1 MTENQKPGSRR
12 RYYKQSFRTASPLY
26 PSDVEEKLGFVKT
39 REEILE
45 RCGNEVSRYLAESI
59 KFSTDFKEISH
70 QLSLVRE
77 MQTLTAS
84 SGSAFP
90 STRYGDIKEAIS
102 AIRPEG
108 TYLPI
113 EKCISL
119 RELLSASEE
128 VQRYFEQYSKQEGED
143 SPICID
149 NLREVASQIVPVRNV
164 SKRLSVILDDE
175 GNVSDSASPLLRE
188 IRREMARMEV
198 GIGKTIQSILAQAHA
213 EGWVD
218 KDHSVTMRDGRL
230 VLPVIPHAKRMVRG
244 ILHDE
249 SATGKTLFIEPEAV
263 VEANNKLREKRSEE
277 KREIVRILKEFTAL
291 VREHL
296 PEIKSNSLALGV
308 LDFITAKAKWS
319 SKYNAIVPL
328 HLSASPGLQW
338 KEARHPYLEHHLKQ
352 EGKSIVPLDIRLT
365 KRERILVISGP
376 NAGGKSVCLKS
387 VGLLQYMLQCGLPVP
402 MSEESH
408 AGIFNN
414 IFLDIGD
421 QQSLENDLSTYSSH
435 LSNMK
440 HFILHAGSHSL
451 LLIDEFGS
459 GTEPVIGGAIAES
472 LLECFIEK
480 KCFGVITTHYT
491 NIKDFCETQESAVN
505 GAMLFDRHKIE
516 PLFKLSI
523 GQPGSSFAIEI
534 SRKIGLP
541 QEILGRASE
550 KVGEEFIMQD
560 QYLQSIMRDK
570 KYWEERRADLKTKL
584 SELEQEKRKW
594 EERNEKLKL
603 KQTQLI
609 KEAEKQAAAII
620 KGANSEIEKTIREI
634 RESGADKS
642 VTKELRQNLSEQ
654 HRRLETKSR
663 SSEKASSPAPT
674 FKPGDSVAV
683 EGAAEVGE
691 VLEIK
696 GKKAR
701 IRLGQ
706 ISMEVPVSRL
716 KPSLKSPTKVQ
727 KSTSKIV
734 LESGSES
741 RLHFKPQIDLRGMR
755 ANEAMEA
762 LAYYIDDAYK
772 INISPVRIL
781 HGTGTGALR
790 EMVRSFCASSHLV
803 KSYRDEHADRGGA
816 GITVVEL

>member
-1 MTENQKPGSRR
+1 M
-12 RYYKQSFRTASPLY
+12 ASPLY
-26 PSDVEEKLGFVKT
+26 PSDVEEKLGFIKT

-45 RCGNEVSRYLAESI
+45 RCSNEVSRHLAHNI
-59 KFSTDFKEISH
+59 KFSTDFKELSS

-77 MQTLTAS
+77 MQTLT
-84 SGSAFP
+84 GSLGEAFP
-90 STRYGDIKEAIS
+90 STRYGDIKEALM

-113 EKCISL
+113 EKCIAL
-119 RELLSASEE
+119 KELLSASEE
-128 VQRYFEQYSKQEGED
+128 VQRFFEHYSKQEEEEH
-143 SPICID
+143 PIRID
-149 NLREVASQIVPVRNV
+149 GLLGIASQIMPVRNI
-164 SKRLSVILDDE
+164 SKRLSLILDDE
-175 GNVSDSASPLLRE
+175 GHIPDNASPLLRE
-188 IRREMARMEV
+188 IRKEIARIEV
-198 GIGKTIQSILAQAHA
+198 SVGKTIQSILAQAHA

-218 KDHSVTMRDGRL
+218 KDHSITMRDGRL

-263 VEANNKLREKRSEE
+263 VEANNKLREKKSEE

-308 LDFITAKAKWS
+308 LDFIVAKTRWAD
-319 SKYNAIVPL
+319 KYKATVPL
-328 HLSASPGLQW
+328 HLSASSGLQW
-338 KEARHPYLEHHLKQ
+338 KEARHPYLEHHLRQ

-365 KRERILVISGP
+365 KKERILVISGP
-376 NAGGKSVCLKS
+376 NAGGKSVCLKT
-387 VGLLQYMLQCGLPVP
+387 VGLLQYMLQCGLPIP
-402 MSEESH
+402 MSEDSH
-408 AGIFNN
+408 AGIFRH

-435 LSNMK
+435 LANMK
-440 HFILHAGSHSL
+440 HFILHAGAHSL

-472 LLECFIEK
+472 ILEHFIEK
-480 KCFGVITTHYT
+480 RCFGVITTHYT
-491 NIKDFCETQESAVN
+491 NIKDFCETQESAIN
-505 GAMLFDRHKIE
+505 GAMLFDRHKIQ

-541 QEILGRASE
+541 LEILNRATE
-550 KVGEEFIMQD
+550 KVGEEFVMQD

-570 KYWEERRADLKTKL
+570 KYWEEKRSDLKSKL
-584 SELEQEKRKW
+584 NELEQEKRRW

-603 KQTQLI
+603 RQSELI
-609 KEAEKQAAAII
+609 KEAEKRAVKII
-620 KGANSEIEKTIREI
+620 KDANSDIEKAIREI
-634 RESGADKS
+634 KESNADKS
-642 VTKELRQNLSEQ
+642 VTQSLRQDLSEKRKQ
-654 HRRLETKSR
+654 LEARTQ
-663 SSEKASSPAPT
+663 SSKKVSSPTPT

-683 EGAAEVGE
+683 EGSAKTGEILEVR
-691 VLEIK
+691 
-696 GKKAR
+696 GKKAH

-706 ISMEVPVSRL
+706 LSMEIALSKL

-741 RLHFKPQIDLRGMR
+741 RLNFKPQIDLRGMR

-803 KSYRDEHADRGGA
+803 KSFRDEHADRGGT